1 MNIVTAMSVSKATVA
16 SLGDDFDMS
25 ETAHEVAR
33 MKNEAVAAGV
43 CMEEDM
49 SSEQVK
55 TVSEKF
61 HKSVIK
67 NLEQRFS
74 DEVSELCVV
83 SCETHSNA

>member
-1 MNIVTAMSVSKATVA
+1 MSVATATVE
-16 SLGDDFDMS
+16 SIRDDFDMS
-25 ETAHEVAR
+25 EIADEVAG

-43 CMEEDM
+43 RMEEDM
-49 SSEQVK
+49 SPEQIK

-74 DEVSELCVV
+74 DEVSELCMV